1 MKGKKGRGG
10 HSSKGEGRCKTR
22 GGKEMAEGGR
32 GELVRERKSK
42 REGGRS
48 EGDGIAPIIGSLP
61 APACSGSGVR
71 SSRHEELR

>member
-32 GELVRERKSK
+32 GELVRERRE
-42 REGGRS
+42 REGEAREMVLLPLLALSLRLLARGR
-48 EGDGIAPIIGSLP
+48 A
-61 APACSGSGVR
+61 
-71 SSRHEELR
+71 